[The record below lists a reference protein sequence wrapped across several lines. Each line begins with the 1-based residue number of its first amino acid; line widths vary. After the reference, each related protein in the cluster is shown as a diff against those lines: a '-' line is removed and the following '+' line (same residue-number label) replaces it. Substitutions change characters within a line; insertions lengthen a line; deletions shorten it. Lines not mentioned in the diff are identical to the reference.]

1 MVEKPVT
8 TPKIGMR
15 VRFSK
20 LAIKDGIARHR
31 HEIGEIV
38 GISRN
43 RKCFYVLWDDRVSTG
58 SSIHSSY
65 LEAA

>member
-1 MVEKPVT
+1 MKQEALT
-8 TPKIGMR
+8 TLKIGMR

-20 LAIKDGIARHR
+20 LAIKDGIARQC